1 MRKNS
6 QDIHMSVFRQIREK
20 TGMSQAELADYLNIT
35 IATLS
40 RWENGKHQPALT
52 LKQIK
57 TLSLLLRGMG
67 LNITDLPDDAFLPIK
82 NLVSVDN

>member
-1 MRKNS
+1 MNKNNS
-6 QDIHMSVFRQIREK
+6 QLRMSVFKQIREK
-20 TGMSQAELADYLNIT
+20 TGMSQAELASHLDVT

-57 TLSLLLRGMG
+57 TLGLMLRGMG
-67 LNITDLPDDAFLPIK
+67 ISIYDLPDDAFLPIK
-82 NLVSVDN
+82 NLVLS

>member
-1 MRKNS
+1 
-6 QDIHMSVFRQIREK
+6 MSVFKQIRER
-20 TGMSQAELADYLNIT
+20 TGMSQAELAEHLDIT

-57 TLSLLLRGMG
+57 TLGLVLRGMG
-67 LNITDLPDDAFLPIK
+67 ISIYDLPDDAFLPIK
-82 NLVSVDN
+82 NLIHN

>member
-1 MRKNS
+1 MNEINNKKG
-6 QDIHMSVFRQIREK
+6 MSVFKQIREK
-20 TGMSQAELADYLNIT
+20 TGMSQSEMAKHLEVT

-67 LNITDLPDDAFLPIK
+67 IIIYDLPDDAFLPIK
-82 NLVSVDN
+82 NLVHS